1 MDKTAGRGHKGQKS
15 RCGAGKGQF
24 FEGGRSTLIS
34 RLPKRGFNNVGTTY
48 EMVNLSQLDAIE
60 GDSFDRAGLEAAGL
74 VRRRG
79 SPVKLLARGSVTRA
93 VTLHVDAAS
102 DSAIKAIEAA
112 GGKVVAELRPA
123 ARRPSKRSL
132 TMLRAFRDAFR
143 IPDLQRKIVFTL
155 LLLAVYRLGNTIP
168 TPGVNT
174 AAASRPPK
182 TASSGLISM
191 ISGGNLSQFS
201 IFALGVLPY
210 ITASIV
216 IQLLTTT
223 LPALEKLSKEGEEGR
238 KKINQYTRYAAIA
251 LGAVQAT
258 VFSLFVSSNAANIAV
273 GWTPGLFTL
282 LVMVLTQVA
291 GIAFTMWIGERITE
305 VGLGNGISLIITAG
319 IIARYPTEVAATAE
333 LFRQGNLSVLSI
345 LAFVA
350 ITILVIVAIV
360 YVYQAERRVPVQYAR
375 ARGGTPQGGS
385 GRNYSGQATY
395 LPIKLNQAGVIPV
408 IFASAMLI
416 LPNLLQQATAT
427 RAPGV
432 SAFIQQYLSAGGVW
446 YTGLEVLLIIG
457 FTFLYNSVQFDPKR
471 ISEQLREAG
480 GFIPGVRPG
489 APTAGFLGN
498 ISTRIS
504 LWGALFLALLVVIPQ
519 LIQRWTGVTTFQ
531 FSGTGLLIIVGVALE
546 TLKQLEAQLTVRR
559 YDGFISKGRIRGR
572 L

>member
-1 MDKTAGRGHKGQKS
+1 
-15 RCGAGKGQF
+15 
-24 FEGGRSTLIS
+24 
-34 RLPKRGFNNVGTTY
+34 
-48 EMVNLSQLDAIE
+48 
-60 GDSFDRAGLEAAGL
+60 
-74 VRRRG
+74 
-79 SPVKLLARGSVTRA
+79 
-93 VTLHVDAAS
+93 
-102 DSAIKAIEAA
+102 
-112 GGKVVAELRPA
+112 
-123 ARRPSKRSL
+123 
-132 TMLRAFRDAFR
+132 MLRAFRDAFR
-143 IPDLQRKIVFTL
+143 IPDLQRKIIFTL
-155 LLLAVYRLGNTIP
+155 LLLAVYRLGNVIP

-174 AAASRPPK
+174 AALEQA
-182 TASSGLISM
+182 TQNGLFGLISM
-191 ISGGNLSQFS
+191 LSGGNLSQFS

-216 IQLLTTT
+216 IQLLTTS

-238 KKINQYTRYAAIA
+238 KKINQYTRYAAVA
-251 LGAVQAT
+251 LGTVQAT
-258 VFSLFVSSNAANIAV
+258 VFALFVSSNPANIAV

-291 GIAFTMWIGERITE
+291 GIAFAMWIGERITE
-305 VGLGNGISLIITAG
+305 VGIGNGISLIITIG
-319 IIARYPTEVAATAE
+319 IISRYPTEIGATAE
-333 LFRQGNLSVLSI
+333 LFRQGNLGILSV

-350 ITILVIVAIV
+350 MILVVVVGIV

-375 ARGGTPQGGS
+375 ARGGTPSTS
-385 GRNYSGQATY
+385 GRNYSSQATY

-416 LPNLLQQATAT
+416 LPNLIEQATVK

-432 SAFIQQYLSAGGVW
+432 SAFIQQYLAAGGVW
-446 YTGLEVLLIIG
+446 YTVLEIILIIG

-471 ISEQLREAG
+471 IAEQLREAG

-489 APTAGFLGN
+489 TPTAGFLGN

-504 LWGALFLALLVVIPQ
+504 LWGAVFLALLVILPQ
-519 LIQRWTGVTTFQ
+519 FIEGWTGVTTFR

>member
-1 MDKTAGRGHKGQKS
+1 
-15 RCGAGKGQF
+15 
-24 FEGGRSTLIS
+24 
-34 RLPKRGFNNVGTTY
+34 
-48 EMVNLSQLDAIE
+48 
-60 GDSFDRAGLEAAGL
+60 
-74 VRRRG
+74 
-79 SPVKLLARGSVTRA
+79 
-93 VTLHVDAAS
+93 
-102 DSAIKAIEAA
+102 
-112 GGKVVAELRPA
+112 
-123 ARRPSKRSL
+123 
-132 TMLRAFRDAFR
+132 MLKAFRDAFR

-155 LLLAVYRLGNTIP
+155 LLLAVYRLGNAIP
-168 TPGVNT
+168 TPGVNVANLSQT
-174 AAASRPPK
+174 SNPLL
-182 TASSGLISM
+182 GLIGM

-282 LVMVLTQVA
+282 LVMILTQVA
-291 GIAFTMWIGERITE
+291 GVAFAMWIGERITE
-305 VGLGNGISLIITAG
+305 VGIGNGISLIITLG
-319 IIARYPTEVAATAE
+319 IIARYPTEIGATAT
-333 LFRQGNLSVLSI
+333 LFREGNLGILSI
-345 LAFVA
+345 VAFLA
-350 ITILVIVAIV
+350 IIIVVVVGIV

-375 ARGGTPQGGS
+375 ARGGTPSSS

-416 LPNLLQQATAT
+416 LPNLIEQATVK
-427 RAPGV
+427 RAPAI
-432 SAFIQQYLSAGGVW
+432 STFIQQYLAAGSVW
-446 YTGLEVLLIIG
+446 YTGIEVLLIIG

-471 ISEQLREAG
+471 IAEQLREAG

-489 APTAGFLGN
+489 TPTAGFLGN
-498 ISTRIS
+498 ISMRIS
-504 LWGALFLALLVVIPQ
+504 LWGALFLAILVVVPQ
-519 LIQRWTGVTTFQ
+519 LVQRWTGVTTFQ

>member
-1 MDKTAGRGHKGQKS
+1 
-15 RCGAGKGQF
+15 
-24 FEGGRSTLIS
+24 
-34 RLPKRGFNNVGTTY
+34 
-48 EMVNLSQLDAIE
+48 
-60 GDSFDRAGLEAAGL
+60 
-74 VRRRG
+74 
-79 SPVKLLARGSVTRA
+79 
-93 VTLHVDAAS
+93 
-102 DSAIKAIEAA
+102 
-112 GGKVVAELRPA
+112 
-123 ARRPSKRSL
+123 
-132 TMLRAFRDAFR
+132 MLRAFRDAFR

-174 AAASRPPK
+174 AALAQS
-182 TASSGLISM
+182 ANNSLLGLIGM

-223 LPALEKLSKEGEEGR
+223 IPALEKLSKEGEEGR
-238 KKINQYTRYAAIA
+238 KKINQYTRYSAIA

-258 VFSLFVSSNAANIAV
+258 VFSVFVSSNTANIAV

-282 LVMVLTQVA
+282 LVMIMTQVA

-305 VGLGNGISLIITAG
+305 VGIGNGISLIITAG
-319 IIARYPTEVAATAE
+319 IIARYPAEIAATAT
-333 LFRQGNLSVLSI
+333 LFRDGNTSVLSLIAFAAI
-345 LAFVA
+345 LIVA
-350 ITILVIVAIV
+350 IVGIV

-375 ARGGTPQGGS
+375 ARGGAPEGGAA
-385 GRNYSGQATY
+385 RNYSGQATY

-416 LPNLLQQATAT
+416 LPNLIQQATAT
-427 RAPGV
+427 RAPAV
-432 SAFIQQYLSAGGVW
+432 SAFVQQYLAQGGVW
-446 YTGLEVLLIIG
+446 YTALEVVLIVG

-489 APTAGFLGN
+489 SATASFLGT
-498 ISTRIS
+498 ISVRIS
-504 LWGALFLALLVVIPQ
+504 LWGAIFLALLVIVPQ
-519 LIQRWTGVTTFQ
+519 LVQRWTGVTTFV